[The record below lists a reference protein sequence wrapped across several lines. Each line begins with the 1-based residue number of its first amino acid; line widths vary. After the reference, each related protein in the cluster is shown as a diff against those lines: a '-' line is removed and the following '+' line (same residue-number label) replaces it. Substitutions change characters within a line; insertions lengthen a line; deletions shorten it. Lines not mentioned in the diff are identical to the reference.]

1 MTRSLS
7 QTCYSCLMLTSKMVL
22 IVTSASMVF
31 TLTASAVFNDEQL
44 DALANVIHYITKL
57 VFYLTISIGSFILGK
72 VSSQVRHQKEQE
84 KHAAVL
90 QAATRRRLSQR
101 SPTVYKAAQA
111 TAAQATAAQATAA
124 QATAAQA
131 TAAQA
136 TAAQA
141 TAAQA
146 TAAQATAAQ
155 GPTTPPATLS
165 LDTSYDSPPK
175 MRSSHRARGRAAR
188 LEFESPRA
196 PVPTARRLSM
206 DDADVQW

>member
-124 QATAAQA
+124 Q
-131 TAAQA
+131 
-136 TAAQA
+136 
-141 TAAQA
+141 
-146 TAAQATAAQ
+146 

>member
-44 DALANVIHYITKL
+44 DALTNVIHYITKL

-111 TAAQATAAQATAA
+111 TAAQATAAQATAT
-124 QATAAQA
+124 QE
-131 TAAQA
+131 
-136 TAAQA
+136 
-141 TAAQA
+141 
-146 TAAQATAAQ
+146 
-155 GPTTPPATLS
+155 PTTPPATLS

>member
-111 TAAQATAAQATAA
+111 KQ
-124 QATAAQA
+124 
-131 TAAQA
+131 
-136 TAAQA
+136 
-141 TAAQA
+141 
-146 TAAQATAAQ
+146 
-155 GPTTPPATLS
+155 
-165 LDTSYDSPPK
+165 PK
-175 MRSSHRARGRAAR
+175 RQQPKRQQPKRQQPKDLLHLLQPS
-188 LEFESPRA
+188 
-196 PVPTARRLSM
+196 V
-206 DDADVQW
+206 

>member
-124 QATAAQA
+124 QATAAQ
-131 TAAQA
+131 
-136 TAAQA
+136 
-141 TAAQA
+141 
-146 TAAQATAAQ
+146 